1 MRVRRCAV
9 LYLEPR
15 EEISFDLD
23 LLLAGGDGL
32 RRDGQKG
39 ASGQKGGQKGAR
51 VNICLKLAITTRQLR
66 SPRLHWT
73 ARAAAVPVTGTPRGG

>member
-51 VNICLKLAITTRQLR
+51 
-66 SPRLHWT
+66 
-73 ARAAAVPVTGTPRGG
+73 ARKGPE